1 MNLFEKSEAVKEIF
15 FELEQEA
22 KKFHQE
28 AGMGCLPGCGFCCA
42 NPQVPA
48 SPLEFIPLA
57 FDLYEK
63 NLAESILNELESQE
77 KPGNCI
83 VYRSQKED
91 ETKGFCG
98 NYSNRGLIC
107 RLFGASARKNKYG
120 VKELITCKILKEAK
134 KEAFELASTRINS
147 DLEIPIATAYYTQ
160 LKDVDESLCHQYPV
174 NEAIAIALGLV
185 LRYKFYTEE
194 SGTLP
199 A

>member
-15 FELEQEA
+15 SELEQEA
-22 KKFHQE
+22 KKFHEE
-28 AGMGCLPGCGFCCA
+28 AEMGCLSGCGFCCA

-57 FDLYEK
+57 FDLDKK
-63 NLAESILNELESQE
+63 NQAESILNELESQE

-134 KEAFELASTRINS
+134 KDAFELASTRINA
-147 DLEIPIATAYYTQ
+147 DLEIPMATAYYTR
-160 LKDVDESLCHQYPV
+160 LKDVDESLSHQYPV

-185 LRYKFYTEE
+185 LTYKFYSEE

-199 A
+199 V